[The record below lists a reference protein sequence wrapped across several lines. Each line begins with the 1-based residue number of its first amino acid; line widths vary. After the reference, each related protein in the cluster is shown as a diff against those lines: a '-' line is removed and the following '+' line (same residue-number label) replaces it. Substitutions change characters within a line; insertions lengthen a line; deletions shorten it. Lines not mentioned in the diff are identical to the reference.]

1 MNTPSSSRLIHPSA
15 TAALLFAVSSVAYS
29 ASDTWKTAP
38 TTGNWNTAGN
48 WVAAGQ
54 PGNST
59 TGGNNTDIATF
70 TGVSSNATVN
80 LAASRNMGGLTF
92 DGAGAYTVS
101 TTSSSVRFFFTR
113 GGTTQMTSST
123 TASQDLSLAF
133 MRLGAGISGSN
144 NYTFLNNASSSSNTF
159 TLGAVRNDSGTAS
172 TVIFGGSN
180 TGLNKV
186 SGSIDE
192 TSGNVLAV
200 NKTGSGTW
208 ILDTG
213 NSYTGGTTL
222 DSGTLGVGSSNA
234 LGTGNLT
241 INGGTLS
248 ASGSTRTLANNV
260 TVGGNFSVGGLGAA
274 VVLNGTINLGGVT
287 RSITLAANSVTLGGV
302 GSNGGLAIESNS
314 ASRSLTLNGAGSNT
328 YTGLTTVNGGT
339 VTLAKTGGAIAVAG
353 DLAINAVSS
362 AGTVLL
368 AASDQI
374 ANTRTATIGTGATL
388 DLATFNQSLTGVV
401 LNGGNITSS
410 TGTLTGLTNA
420 FDLRAGSVGAAL
432 AGSVGL
438 TKSTGGTVT
447 LTGNNTFT
455 GVTTLGAGT
464 VSVVTIGDG
473 GVASGNLGSA
483 TSAAAN
489 LVFDGGTLQ
498 YTGANSSTD
507 RNFTIN
513 NGKTATVDVTTNSLT
528 LAGAT
533 TATSGALTK
542 TGSGTLILS
551 GNNLHTGTTTIAGG
565 TLNIVTASGL
575 GSGTITTST
584 SSTSAKIGLD
594 AASASVVTL
603 ANAVDTSATSTNL
616 MTFSPGAGK
625 TIALNGLITGSGVL
639 KLSGGGDLSVG
650 NASNSYSGGTE
661 IGTGRVFI
669 ADDAALGTGAVNFGT
684 GSNSHLVATAN
695 ITSSRAFTLGGTSFT
710 ANFDTNGNNVSL
722 SGAITPV
729 STGGKLNKLGA
740 GTLTLSGN
748 NTYTGAT
755 TVTAGTLVI
764 SGSGSI
770 NSSSGITLNGGT
782 FKNNSSVALTS
793 PLTVNSGTVGGTNL
807 SGVALT
813 IGINQTVSPGNSPG
827 TLAAGATTFSNG
839 GTYVW
844 EINNAAGTAG
854 TSWDLL
860 TAPSVD
866 VSGLSAGGFSVNLVT
881 LVNPSNAA
889 GLADNFNSAVSQSFL
904 FVDAAATITSFAG
917 TAFTIDAA
925 AFQNPYGGTW
935 SIKRGDDVSIVGGD
949 DTQLYVSYTA
959 IPEPS
964 AYAACL
970 GLGVIG
976 LVLHRRRR
984 KGA

>member
-1 MNTPSSSRLIHPSA
+1 MNTPSSSRLVFSSA
-15 TAALLFAVSSVAYS
+15 TATLLFAFSSVAYS

-48 WVAAGQ
+48 WVASGQ
-54 PGNST
+54 PGNTLT
-59 TGGNNTDIATF
+59 TGNNTDIATF
-70 TGVSSNATVN
+70 TGVSSNATVI

-144 NYTFLNNASSSSNTF
+144 NYTFLNNASSSSNIF

-186 SGSIDE
+186 SGSMDE

-200 NKTGSGTW
+200 NKIGSGTW

-222 DSGTLGVGSSNA
+222 DSGTLGVGSATA

-248 ASGSTRTLANNV
+248 GSGSTRTLTNNV
-260 TVGGNFSVGGLGAA
+260 TVGGNFSFGGLGTA
-274 VVLNGTINLGGVT
+274 VVLNGTMNLGGTT
-287 RSITLAANSVTLGGV
+287 RAITLVANSVTLGGV
-302 GSNGGLAIESNS
+302 TSNGGLTIDSNS

-328 YTGLTTVNGGT
+328 YTGLTSVNGGT
-339 VTLAKTGGAIAVAG
+339 VTLAKTGGAIAIAG
-353 DLAINAVSS
+353 DLAINTGSS

-368 AASDQI
+368 GANAQI

-401 LNGGNITSS
+401 LSGGNITSA

-420 FDLRAGSVGAAL
+420 FDLRAGNVGAIL

-447 LTGNNTFT
+447 LSGNNTFT

-464 VSVVTIGDG
+464 VSVGTIGNG
-473 GVASGNLGSA
+473 SVASGNLGSA

-498 YTGANSSTD
+498 YTGATASTD

-513 NGKTATVDVTTNSLT
+513 AGKTATIDVTTNALT
-528 LAGAT
+528 LAGAS
-533 TATSGALTK
+533 TATNGALTK
-542 TGSGTLILS
+542 AGSGTLILA
-551 GNNLHTGTTTIAGG
+551 GNNLNTGTTTLAGG
-565 TLNIVTASGL
+565 VLNIVSAANI
-575 GSGTITTST
+575 GSGTITTAT
-584 SSTSAKIGLD
+584 SSTSARFGLD
-594 AASASVVTL
+594 ASSASSVTF

-616 MTFSPGAGK
+616 MTFVPGAGK
-625 TIALNGLITGSGVL
+625 TITLNGLITGSGIL
-639 KLSGGGDLSVG
+639 KISSSGDLILG
-650 NASNSYSGGTE
+650 NAGNSYSGGTE
-661 IGTGRVFI
+661 IGTGRILI
-669 ADDAALGTGAVNFGT
+669 ANDAALGTGAVNFGT
-684 GSNSHLVATAN
+684 ASNSHLVATAGL
-695 ITSSRAFTLGGTSFT
+695 TSSRAFTLGGSGFT

-722 SGAITPV
+722 SGAITPLI
-729 STGGKLNKLGA
+729 TGGKLNKLGN

-748 NTYTGAT
+748 NTYSGGT
-755 TVTAGTLVI
+755 TLNSGTL
-764 SGSGSI
+764 SLNSANAAGSGAI
-770 NSSSGITLNGGT
+770 
-782 FKNNSSVALTS
+782 
-793 PLTVNSGTVGGTNL
+793 TVNSGVLKVNASIGNAITLTGGTLTGN
-807 SGVALT
+807 STFGVDLGLDSTAAK
-813 IGINQTVSPGNSPG
+813 ISPGNSPG
-827 TLAAGATTFSNG
+827 IQNFSVSQNWSAFTYDWEVNNFTGLTAGAAFDQIAITGSLTLNASNG
-839 GTYVW
+839 YVFNVFSLTAGNASGDAPNFS
-844 EINNAAGTAG
+844 EIARTWAVASTTAGISGFNATNWTINAAGFTNLDLGNFTLATANSG
-854 TSWDLL
+854 NDLVL
-860 TAPSVD
+860 TYTPIPEHSTYALGSALSV
-866 VSGLSAGGFSVNLVT
+866 L
-881 LVNPSNAA
+881 
-889 GLADNFNSAVSQSFL
+889 GLA
-904 FVDAAATITSFAG
+904 
-917 TAFTIDAA
+917 
-925 AFQNPYGGTW
+925 
-935 SIKRGDDVSIVGGD
+935 
-949 DTQLYVSYTA
+949 A
-959 IPEPS
+959 I
-964 AYAACL
+964 
-970 GLGVIG
+970 
-976 LVLHRRRR
+976 RRRR
-984 KGA
+984 VAR